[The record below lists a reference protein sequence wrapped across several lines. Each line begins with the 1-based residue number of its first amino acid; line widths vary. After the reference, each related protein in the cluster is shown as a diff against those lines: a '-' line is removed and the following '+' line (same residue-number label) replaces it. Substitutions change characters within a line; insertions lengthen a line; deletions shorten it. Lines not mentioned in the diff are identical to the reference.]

1 MHQTVGII
9 GTGWVGTSVAI
20 STLHSGAADALWL
33 HDVRAEVAE
42 GEAMDLAHGAAFY
55 PPCAVKVA
63 SIEAMRACQ
72 VVVVAAGRNG
82 KPGESRLDLLRD
94 NARLVTDIG
103 RTLAGFD
110 GTIVLVSN
118 PVDVL
123 TQVMTAASGLPPAR
137 VLGTGTLLDTS
148 RLRQM
153 LGRRLHLAT
162 NSIHAQVVGEHGDS
176 EVVLWS
182 GAQVGGVPLRSW
194 PGWSRADEDALALEV
209 RRAAYEVIAR
219 KGATNHAIGLVT
231 AHLLRCMLRGEKPT
245 IYGDGEQTRDFCHI
259 DNVVQANLLA
269 AEAPKLDGDVV
280 NVACGQRVTVNDI
293 VRLTNRMLGT
303 KIEPLHAPPRAGDVR
318 DSVAGIVTDP
328 FRVPFNLFPGIGR
341 TVTV

>member
-1 MHQTVGII
+1 MHQIVGII

-20 STLHSGAADALWL
+20 STLHSGAADELWL
-33 HDVRAEVAE
+33 HDVRAAVAE

-63 SIEAMRACQ
+63 SVEAMRACQ

-82 KPGESRLDLLRD
+82 RPGESRLDLLRD
-94 NARLVTDIG
+94 NARIVADIG
-103 RTLAGFD
+103 RTLAGFG
-110 GTIVLVSN
+110 GTVVLVSN

-123 TQVMTAASGLPPAR
+123 TQVMTEASGLPPER

-153 LGRRLHLAT
+153 LGKRLHLAT

-182 GAQVGGVPLRSW
+182 GAQVGGVALRDW
-194 PGWSRADEDALALEV
+194 PGWTPADEEALALEV

-231 AHLLRCMLRGEKPT
+231 AHLLRCMLRGERRVLTVSRVQQGAFGLHGVALSLPT
-245 IYGDGEQTRDFCHI
+245 
-259 DNVVQANLLA
+259 VVGHGGGGTVLEPTLA
-269 AEAPKLDGDVV
+269 AAELAALQGSAAVLRQ
-280 NVACGQRVTVNDI
+280 A
-293 VRLTNRMLGT
+293 
-303 KIEPLHAPPRAGDVR
+303 HAGLLSIP
-318 DSVAGIVTDP
+318 
-328 FRVPFNLFPGIGR
+328 
-341 TVTV
+341 

>member
-20 STLHSGAADALWL
+20 STLHSGAADELWL
-33 HDVRAEVAE
+33 HDVRGAVAE

-63 SIEAMRACQ
+63 SVEAMRACQ

-82 KPGESRLDLLRD
+82 QPGESRLALLQD

-103 RTLAGFD
+103 RTLAGFA
-110 GTIVLVSN
+110 GTVVLVSN

-123 TQVMTAASGLPPAR
+123 TQVMTEASGLPPAR
-137 VLGTGTLLDTS
+137 VLGTGTLLDTA

-153 LGRRLHLAT
+153 LGQRLQLAT
-162 NSIHAQVVGEHGDS
+162 HSIHAQVVGEHGDS

-182 GAQVGGVPLRSW
+182 GAQVGGVPLRDW
-194 PGWSRADEDALALEV
+194 PGWTAADETALALEV
-209 RRAAYEVIAR
+209 RQAAHQVIAR

-231 AHLLRCMLRGEKPT
+231 AHLLRCMLRGERRVLTVSQVQQGAFGLQGVALSLPT
-245 IYGDGEQTRDFCHI
+245 
-259 DNVVQANLLA
+259 VVGHGGGTTVLEPA
-269 AEAPKLDGDVV
+269 LDD
-280 NVACGQRVTVNDI
+280 T
-293 VRLTNRMLGT
+293 
-303 KIEPLHAPPRAGDVR
+303 ERAGLVR
-318 DSVAGIVTDP
+318 SAEVLRQARAGLSP
-328 FRVPFNLFPGIGR
+328 
-341 TVTV
+341 